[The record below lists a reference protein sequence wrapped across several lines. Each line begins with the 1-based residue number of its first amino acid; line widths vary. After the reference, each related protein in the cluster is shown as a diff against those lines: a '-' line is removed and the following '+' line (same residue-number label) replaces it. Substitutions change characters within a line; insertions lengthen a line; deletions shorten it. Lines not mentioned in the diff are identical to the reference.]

1 MKGFKVLIVDDSK
14 LTVNFERD
22 ALSRADCDIRVAS
35 TGKEALDL
43 VSTFR
48 PDMVILDLYMPV
60 MSGDECCRAI
70 KSDPSSKH
78 ITVVMT
84 TSVDREE
91 DRERCLA
98 AGCDDFLAKPF
109 SEVDLLK
116 AAERSSNII
125 VREFVRLP
133 MFLDV
138 YFGVEGKVYKGYM
151 HDLSEGG
158 ALIDSEAIPHDAT
171 TLDLSFKLP
180 GQTQTFEIEAEVVR
194 VVDKKLELNRDVAV
208 GFGVRFIKLPE
219 DAKSAINSYVEKKM
233 LENLDLKT

>member
-14 LTVNFERD
+14 LAVDFERD
-22 ALSRADCDIRVAS
+22 ALSRADCDIRVAA
-35 TGKEALDL
+35 TGKDALDL
-43 VSTFR
+43 IPIFR

-60 MSGDECCRAI
+60 MNGDECCRII
-70 KSDPSSKH
+70 KSDPSLKH

-84 TSVDREE
+84 TYAEREE

-98 AGCDDFLAKPF
+98 AGCDEFLAKPF
-109 SEVDLLK
+109 SEIDLLK
-116 AAERSSNII
+116 IAERSSNII

-151 HDLSEGG
+151 HDLSGGG

-194 VVDKKLELNRDVAV
+194 VVDKRLELNRDVAV
-208 GFGVRFIKLPE
+208 GFGVRFSKLPE
-219 DAKSAINSYVEKKM
+219 DAKSAINSYVKEKM
-233 LENLDLKT
+233 LEKG